1 MTDAAFDEWCRR
13 LAASDRSAYEAVFR
27 EMYEPLVRYTTSITR
42 STATASD
49 IVQDVFVRLWEKRDS
64 LDPSQSLEAYLY
76 RAVRNRAY
84 NLHRN
89 RRTRS
94 GKEEDIQDEPV
105 GHLSKPPSPDDA
117 VDARDLEDRLHDWI
131 ADLPDRQRE
140 ALELS
145 RFRGLSHE
153 DVAGIMDISPRT
165 VNNHI
170 VRALRSL
177 RERIRTYEPSLL
189 DA

>member
-1 MTDAAFDEWCRR
+1 MNDVSFDEWCRR
-13 LAASDRSAYEAVFR
+13 LTESDRSAYEQVFR
-27 EMYEPLVRYTTSITR
+27 EMYEPLVRYACSITKSR
-42 STATASD
+42 ASAAD
-49 IVQDVFVRLWEKRDS
+49 IVQDVFVRLWESRS
-64 LDPSQSLEAYLY
+64 RLDPSQSLEAYLY
-76 RAVRNRAY
+76 RSVRNRAY

-94 GKEEDIQDEPV
+94 DKQEDVQTEPV
-105 GHLSKPPSPDDA
+105 GNLSRPPSPDDA
-117 VDARDLEDRLHDWI
+117 MDARDLERHLEAWI
-131 ADLPDRQRE
+131 DELPNRQRE
-140 ALELS
+140 ALKLS
-145 RFRGLSHE
+145 RFEGLSHE
-153 DVAGIMDISPRT
+153 DVAEVMEISPRT

>member
-1 MTDAAFDEWCRR
+1 MTDAAFDTWCRG

-27 EMYEPLVRYTTSITR
+27 EMYQPLVRYTASITR
-42 STATASD
+42 STASASD
-49 IVQDVFVRLWEKRDS
+49 IVQDVFVRLWEKRTS
-64 LDPSQSLEAYLY
+64 LDPSKSLEAYLY

-94 GKEEDIQDEPV
+94 GKEEDVQDEPV
-105 GHLSKPPSPDDA
+105 GHLSKPPSPENA
-117 VDARDLEDRLHDWI
+117 VDARDLEDRLDVWI
-131 ADLPDRQRE
+131 AELPDRQRE

-145 RFRGLSHE
+145 RFQGLSHE
-153 DVAGIMDISPRT
+153 DVAEIMGISPRT

-170 VRALRSL
+170 VRALRAL
-177 RERIRTYEPSLL
+177 RERIRMYEPSLL

>member
-1 MTDAAFDEWCRR
+1 MTDVSFDEWCRR
-13 LAASDRSAYEAVFR
+13 LKESDRSAYEQVFR
-27 EMYEPLVRYTTSITR
+27 EMYEPLVRYTCSITKSR
-42 STATASD
+42 ASASD
-49 IVQDVFVRLWEKRDS
+49 IVQDVFVRLWETRSS

-76 RAVRNRAY
+76 RSVRNRAY

-94 GKEEDIQDEPV
+94 DKEDDVQSEPV
-105 GHLSKPPSPDDA
+105 GHLSKPPAPDDA
-117 VDARDLEDRLHDWI
+117 VDARNLESHLETWI
-131 ADLPDRQRE
+131 SELPDRQRE

-145 RFRGLSHE
+145 RFQGLSHE
-153 DVAGIMDISPRT
+153 DVAEVMEISPRT

>member
-1 MTDAAFDEWCRR
+1 MTDEVFADWCRR
-13 LAASDRSAYEAVFR
+13 LTESDRSAYEAVFR
-27 EMYEPLVRYTTSITR
+27 EMYEPLVRYACSITKSR
-42 STATASD
+42 ASAGD
-49 IVQDVFVRLWEKRDS
+49 IVQDVFVDLWESRS
-64 LDPSQSLEAYLY
+64 ALDPSQSLEAYLY
-76 RAVRNRAY
+76 RSVRNRAY

-89 RRTRS
+89 RRTRTD
-94 GKEEDIQDEPV
+94 KADDVQDEPV
-105 GHLSKPPSPDDA
+105 GHLSRPPSPDDA
-117 VDARDLEDRLHDWI
+117 VDARDLEERLKAWI
-131 ADLPDRQRE
+131 DDLPERQRE

-145 RFRGLSHE
+145 RFQGLSHE
-153 DVAGIMDISPRT
+153 DVAEVMEISPRT